1 MASPRFPTRVLF
13 VFPTYSTAEYAFN
26 LFLYLHFYLYLEDDF
41 RMLLPSVYGT
51 LKKVLKDR
59 PMRNLKNRNK
69 YALMKYVR
77 KFEFEEGII

>member
-1 MASPRFPTRVLF
+1 MI
-13 VFPTYSTAEYAFN
+13 
-26 LFLYLHFYLYLEDDF
+26 
-41 RMLLPSVYGT
+41 LPSVYGT
-51 LKKVLKDR
+51 VKKVLKDR